1 MEVEKEDEK
10 EREEGRER
18 GRKGGREREK
28 EATTLTFNNLLSMY
42 ANLYNKRSQK

>member
-1 MEVEKEDEK
+1 MRRRERKGG
-10 EREEGRER
+10 REEGRER
-18 GRKGGREREK
+18 ERKGGREREK